1 MPSTGLEPVEIT
13 AGRLYLRPWEPHDV
27 QAVYAALQDLDVRQW
42 SPGAAS
48 ITDLEGARAWIEQ
61 RNREWEW
68 GVRAAFAVLDATSG
82 AVLGSVAIRD
92 IDPLL
97 GFGTIGY
104 WVLPEARGHGVAT
117 QALDTI
123 SRWAFASLGLHRLEL
138 RHAIE
143 NRPSCRVAEK
153 AGYRL
158 EGLLRESF
166 RRDVDEPFH
175 NEHLHAQLATDP
187 GPHA

>member
-1 MPSTGLEPVEIT
+1 MTSTGLEPVEIT
-13 AGRLYLRPWEPHDV
+13 AGRLHLRPWEPHDAAAVHAGLHDPEV
-27 QAVYAALQDLDVRQW
+27 QQW
-42 SPGAAS
+42 SPGAAFV
-48 ITDLEGARAWIEQ
+48 TDLDGARAWIEQ

-97 GFGTIGY
+97 GVGAVGY
-104 WVLPEARGHGVAT
+104 WILPEARGHGVAT
-117 QALDTI
+117 QALDTV
-123 SRWAFASLGLHRLEL
+123 SRWAFASLDLHRLEL
-138 RHAIE
+138 RHALG

-153 AGYRL
+153 IGFQL

-166 RRDVDEPFH
+166 RRDVDESFH
-175 NEHLHAQLATDP
+175 DEHLHARLATDRVP
-187 GPHA
+187 